1 MLRENIIVNKIA
13 PLSTQNLLSKNHRSG
28 LKWIIV
34 DQNRPKWIEW
44 TKVDQ
49 NGLNLIEVD
58 RNGPKY
64 FADMA
69 QQGLINNKYY
79 DLAFKYI

>member
-1 MLRENIIVNKIA
+1 MLRENIIVDKIA
-13 PLSTQNLLSKNHRSG
+13 SLSAQNLLSKHDQSG

-34 DQNRPKWIEW
+34 DWNIPKWIEW
-44 TKVDQ
+44 TKVEQ